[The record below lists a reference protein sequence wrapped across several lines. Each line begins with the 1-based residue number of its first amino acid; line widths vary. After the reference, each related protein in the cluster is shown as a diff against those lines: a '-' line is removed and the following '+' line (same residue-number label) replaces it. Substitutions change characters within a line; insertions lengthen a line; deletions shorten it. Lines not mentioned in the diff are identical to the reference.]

1 MQHVETTGD
10 EYLVSGDSWV
20 SAQPKSNAADQCRDD
35 GYGSDMVGIMSLPGH
50 AQGHLQAI

>member
-1 MQHVETTGD
+1 MNTWWV
-10 EYLVSGDSWV
+10 VSGDSWV